1 MSDRRRWLIWGG
13 AGIGAVLTAVALW
26 LGYQRWNEPA
36 PVSGEPVKT
45 TGATAL
51 DAEPT
56 PTDVT
61 TVDVTPGADIA
72 RGTTPMA
79 QRVAVLGLLNK
90 RNGAA
95 RDLTLKPGQAMR
107 VGNVVIRL
115 RACEQTAPWEND
127 HYTGAFV
134 QLDVMQPDKKWRR
147 VFSGWLYKERPN
159 LNVVL
164 DPIYDVW
171 PKSCAMTFP
180 SGGDATV
187 AVADA
192 PSSAKKSPGTP
203 DETPGADNAASPAPA
218 PAASA
223 PSTAPATA
231 PDNKP
236 K

>member
-1 MSDRRRWLIWGG
+1 MSDRRRWLIGGG
-13 AGIGAVLTAVALW
+13 AALGAVLAALAIW
-26 LGYQRWNEPA
+26 FGYQRWSA
-36 PVSGEPVKT
+36 PPPPTGEPVKT
-45 TGATAL
+45 TGTTAL
-51 DAEPT
+51 DAAQA

-61 TVDVTPGADIA
+61 TIDVTPGADIA

-107 VGNVVIRL
+107 VGNAVVRL
-115 RACEQTAPWEND
+115 RACEQTAPWEPE

-164 DPIYDVW
+164 DPLYDVW

-192 PSSAKKSPGTP
+192 PSSAKKSPGK
-203 DETPGADNAASPAPA
+203 ADPAPA
-218 PAASA
+218 DAESTVPSPPAKA

-231 PDNKP
+231 ADNSP
-236 K
+236 R